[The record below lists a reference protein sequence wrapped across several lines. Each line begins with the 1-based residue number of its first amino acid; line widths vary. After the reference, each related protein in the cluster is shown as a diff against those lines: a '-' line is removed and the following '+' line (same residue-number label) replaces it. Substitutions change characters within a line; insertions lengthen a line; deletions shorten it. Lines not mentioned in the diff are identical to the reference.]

1 MADVV
6 IEKPKSFWQS
16 LHPRRMLSLR
26 LFGHLAALL
35 PLALLGVDALRHKL
49 TVNPIQYLTQQLGI
63 DAMLLLAASLALTPL
78 ITLTG
83 LHQLQRLSRPL
94 GLYAFLYTTL
104 HVLLFVGVD
113 YGFSWT
119 YLWEDMQGKNYFLT
133 GILSFVILVA
143 LAATSFRWWMR
154 KMGKEMGEDVGGE
167 DFDQMMNEVES
178 GEGDGGEGFADC
190 MQVAAEGKAQV
201 VSVTGPLFEKV
212 PATIIWLDG
221 GRTAV
226 LEAAQAKPDRSVAA
240 LTPILAADPNLYQAH
255 YTLGLAL
262 AQTGKYAEAAKHLHK
277 AIELQPD
284 AAWAHYAIGASL
296 LKTGDYKTAA
306 VHLEIATT
314 RLPDFAAA
322 HLYLAEAYEHTGRA
336 EQAKQERARAQ

>member
-16 LHPRRMLSLR
+16 LHPRRLLSLR

-133 GILSFVILVA
+133 GILSFAILVA

-154 KMGKEMGEDVGGE
+154 KMGKAWKWLHRFVY
-167 DFDQMMNEVES
+167 
-178 GEGDGGEGFADC
+178 
-190 MQVAAEGKAQV
+190 AAGV
-201 VSVTGPLFEKV
+201 L
-212 PATIIWLDG
+212 
-221 GRTAV
+221 AV
-226 LEAAQAKPDRSVAA
+226 LHYGLAVKGDLFRLQGDVVKPA
-240 LTPILAADPNLYQAH
+240 LY
-255 YTLGLAL
+255 GLAL
-262 AQTGKYAEAAKHLHK
+262 FFLFGLRIPPVRRAVIHARQK
-277 AIELQPD
+277 
-284 AAWAHYAIGASL
+284 L
-296 LKTGDYKTAA
+296 LSSARRS
-306 VHLEIATT
+306 
-314 RLPDFAAA
+314 RL
-322 HLYLAEAYEHTGRA
+322 LNGRI
-336 EQAKQERARAQ
+336 